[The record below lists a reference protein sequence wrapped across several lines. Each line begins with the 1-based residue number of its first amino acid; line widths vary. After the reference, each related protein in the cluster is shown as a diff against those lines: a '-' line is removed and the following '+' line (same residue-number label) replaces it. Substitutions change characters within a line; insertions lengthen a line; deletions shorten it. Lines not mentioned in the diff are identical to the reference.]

1 MVPPTPAT
9 LARQSAPIVPK
20 RQKIP
25 KDAPIFLEGN
35 KIVGH
40 VNFPAYE
47 TGDDHSLAA
56 QHRKFQVYPLDEIS
70 KKGVRHIPY
79 NSDKKDFLDK
89 TGRDAFE
96 MFQYTYKRPGE
107 DKEYVVVWDYNVGLV
122 RMTPFFKSCKYSKTV
137 PAKAL
142 RENSG
147 LKDIS
152 YSITGGALV
161 CQGYWFPYQAAKA
174 VAATF
179 CYDIRWALTPVFGN
193 DFPSMCLR
201 PNDPNFAK
209 FLINPAIVHYCTMET
224 SRFREEGP
232 AYRVL
237 TSGVSSPVET
247 PKMQFGS
254 PPWKAEGT
262 KQRRARPAD
271 LESGYGTDT
280 DHSDTSNSP
289 SSPHT
294 ATSCTIESPV
304 SIRDHQGLLTA
315 TSVPG
320 RYCDEPARTKRT
332 HSKVA
337 IGENF
342 EEGTLPR
349 PHTAAGVDGD
359 SGQGYEGLSGD
370 EVHSRIEIDAAE
382 MLLSL
387 SAGDKM
393 LPATKRTR
401 RGSKY

>member
-1 MVPPTPAT
+1 
-9 LARQSAPIVPK
+9 
-20 RQKIP
+20 
-25 KDAPIFLEGN
+25 
-35 KIVGH
+35 
-40 VNFPAYE
+40 
-47 TGDDHSLAA
+47 
-56 QHRKFQVYPLDEIS
+56 
-70 KKGVRHIPY
+70 
-79 NSDKKDFLDK
+79 
-89 TGRDAFE
+89 
-96 MFQYTYKRPGE
+96 
-107 DKEYVVVWDYNVGLV
+107 
-122 RMTPFFKSCKYSKTV
+122 
-137 PAKAL
+137 
-142 RENSG
+142 
-147 LKDIS
+147 
-152 YSITGGALV
+152 
-161 CQGYWFPYQAAKA
+161 
-174 VAATF
+174 
-179 CYDIRWALTPVFGN
+179 
-193 DFPSMCLR
+193 MCLR

-209 FLINPAIVHYCTMET
+209 FVIDPAIVRYCTVET

-254 PPWKAEGT
+254 PPWKAEGA

-280 DHSDTSNSP
+280 DQSDTYVFSPQVSPRSQCTWTSVNRSNSP

-304 SIRDHQGLLTA
+304 SIRDHRGLLAA

-320 RYCDEPARTKRT
+320 RYYDEPARTKRT

-342 EEGTLPR
+342 EEGTLAR
-349 PHTAAGVDGD
+349 PHTAAGVDSD
-359 SGQGYEGLSGD
+359 SGQGSEGLSGD
-370 EVHSRIEIDAAE
+370 EIHSRIEIDAAE

-401 RGSKY
+401 RGSKF